1 MQIEYRKSFE
11 LEPYRNLRKYL
22 YPTAMKFF
30 KNHSPSLDEL
40 KIFKTNRDPEY
51 FEAELAKLSNLSV
64 IKK

>member
-22 YPTAMKFF
+22 YPTAIKFF
-30 KNHSPSLDEL
+30 KNQSPPIDGL
-40 KIFKTNRDPEY
+40 KIFKINREPE
-51 FEAELAKLSNLSV
+51 FFQGELAKLTNLSV